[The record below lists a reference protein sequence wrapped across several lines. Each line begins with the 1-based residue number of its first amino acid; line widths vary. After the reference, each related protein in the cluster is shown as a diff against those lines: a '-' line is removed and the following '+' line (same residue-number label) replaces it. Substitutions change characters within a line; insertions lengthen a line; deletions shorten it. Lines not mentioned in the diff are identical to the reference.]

1 MARRDAATRD
11 ATPPPTRLQ
20 PLLRFRGRPA
30 ERTVRTVSDVLDGDD
45 VFRGRVLEALGE
57 VDDAEVDDVARLKLE
72 RPDGWEAQFA
82 SLVAAERAAEATR
95 EAVQADADLARQVDA
110 LSQALERRE
119 GELVAAGERE
129 RSVRAALDDER
140 ERRRLA
146 EEAAAVARGQLDDL
160 RVERERAVREL
171 GEARSRA
178 DELAADV
185 RALRHEF
192 EQLRAP
198 STPLGPGPEELQAFG
213 AVVDAASALT
223 AAVERLG
230 AAITEA
236 DAAASTG
243 AGTVDAGS
251 DGAGSNAAAAHAADG
266 TGQREP
272 APRRTPRRL
281 PVRLERGAVDG
292 TPEAVDQLLRVPGAV
307 VLVDG
312 YNLSMA
318 SSPNLPIA
326 VQRDQVVNLLT
337 SAHARTGAEIHVV
350 FDGGDVGERPSVQA
364 PFGIRVHF
372 SPSGVEADD
381 VLIELVPSID
391 SDRAVVVVSSDARVR
406 DGVRRFGANVVR
418 SEDLL
423 SWSRG

>member
-1 MARRDAATRD
+1 VARRDAATRD
-11 ATPPPTRLQ
+11 AEPPPSRLQ

-30 ERTVRTVSDVLDGDD
+30 ERTVRTVLDVLDDD
-45 VFRGRVLEALGE
+45 EAFRGRVREALDGL
-57 VDDAEVDDVARLKLE
+57 DDAEVDDVARLILE
-72 RPDGWEAQFA
+72 RPGGWQAQ
-82 SLVAAERAAEATR
+82 VAALVEAERDADASRDVAR
-95 EAVQADADLARQVDA
+95 VDADLARQVDA
-110 LSQALERRE
+110 LSQALERRD
-119 GELVAAGERE
+119 GELAAAADRE
-129 RSVRAALDDER
+129 RSARAALDDER

-178 DELAADV
+178 DDLAADI
-185 RALRHEF
+185 RSLRREF
-192 EQLRAP
+192 EQLSAP
-198 STPLGPGPEELQAFG
+198 SAPLGPGPEELRAFG
-213 AVVDAASALT
+213 DVVDAAAVLT
-223 AAVERLG
+223 SAVERLG
-230 AAITEA
+230 AVISDAD
-236 DAAASTG
+236 DAASGRVVTIDDESASTP
-243 AGTVDAGS
+243 
-251 DGAGSNAAAAHAADG
+251 
-266 TGQREP
+266 RP
-272 APRRTPRRL
+272 APPRPRRRL

-292 TPEAVDQLLRVPGAV
+292 TAEAVDQLLRVPGAV

-318 SSPNLPIA
+318 SSPTLPIA
-326 VQRDQVVNLLT
+326 VQRDQAINLLT
-337 SAHARTGAEIHVV
+337 AAHARTGAEIHVV

-364 PFGIRVHF
+364 PLGIRVHF

-391 SDRAVVVVSSDARVR
+391 PDRAVVVVSSDGRVR

-423 SWSRG
+423 AWARG